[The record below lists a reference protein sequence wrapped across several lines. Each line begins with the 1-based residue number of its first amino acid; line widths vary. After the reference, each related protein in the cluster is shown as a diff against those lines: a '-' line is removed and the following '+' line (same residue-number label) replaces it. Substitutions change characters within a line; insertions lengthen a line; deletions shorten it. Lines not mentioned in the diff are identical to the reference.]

1 MDSYHKSKRHSL
13 RKHSKDKRHSRSEY
27 SESKRDSGLK
37 MNKTDLEKKYW
48 SVDEIK
54 KEPGAVKR
62 YDDVIICPEGYGYQV
77 TAKKRLRQF
86 DLNWRM

>member
-1 MDSYHKSKRHSL
+1 
-13 RKHSKDKRHSRSEY
+13 
-27 SESKRDSGLK
+27 